1 MAVAKDSRKTGMR
14 ILLGVVVLLLGG
26 SMLLY
31 LVPQTPGTGEASSTD
46 IVAKVGDET
55 VSAAEVRQQL
65 SEIAQR
71 NQIPKQLESLY
82 ARQILNQLIFQKEME
97 YEAKRLGI
105 RVSDQERAARIRQ
118 FLPTAY
124 NGDTFVGMDRYAG
137 EVQARFQLTV
147 PVFEDLIR
155 QGLLQDKFKKLV
167 TDGISVGPSE
177 LQDEFK
183 YKNQKV
189 KLDYAFIKPEDLE
202 AKITP
207 GETEIKAAYEKN
219 RSRYQVPEKRV
230 ARYGLVDLNQLRQS
244 AQVSDAELMAQYK
257 ANIQQYEVPNR
268 VHAEHILLMTVGKT
282 DAEVEE
288 IRQKA
293 EDVLKQ
299 AKKGTN
305 FEELAKKYS
314 EDPGSKDKG
323 GDLGWIT
330 QGQTVPEF
338 EKTAFGLEKGKV
350 SDLVKTQ
357 YGFHIIKV
365 LDKETAHTKPFEEV
379 KDSIRAPLL
388 LSKADKLASD
398 EADQLSAAIRR
409 SNKVSLD
416 DLAKQFRLSLGET
429 RPVTAS
435 DPILELGNS
444 KDAKDAI
451 FRLRQDEL
459 SLPIRTDRGY
469 LVLSVKQIQPAHAG
483 TLDEV
488 RDKIVAELKQQKS
501 TELART
507 KAEDLAK
514 RVKGGEKF
522 ESAAKSLGLEA
533 KTSDLFA
540 RNGSISGAVSGKQV
554 AAAFQLKPGDVG
566 SPLNLGANWFVYR
579 VAEKQEP
586 NPTDFEKQ
594 KKELTDQVLQT
605 KRNMAFEAFRTS
617 LETRLRQEGKLQIMS
632 DKLKGLGDLS

>member
-1 MAVAKDSRKTGMR
+1 MAVAKDSRKTGVR
-14 ILLGVVVLLLGG
+14 ILLGAVVLVLGG

-46 IVAKVGDET
+46 IVAKVGSET
-55 VSAAEVRQQL
+55 VSTAEVRQQL
-65 SEIAQR
+65 AEIEQR
-71 NQIPKQLESLY
+71 NQVPKQLESLY

-105 RVSDQERAARIRQ
+105 RVSDQERADRIRQ

-124 NGDTFVGMDRYAG
+124 NGDTFVGMDRYAA

-147 PVFEDLIR
+147 PVFEELIR
-155 QGLLQDKFKKLV
+155 QGLLQDKFRKLV
-167 TDGISVGPSE
+167 TDGVSVGPSE

-183 YKNQKV
+183 YRNEKV

-207 GETEIKAAYEKN
+207 DEAEIKAAYEKN

-230 ARYGLVDLNQLRQS
+230 VRYALVDLTQLRQT
-244 AQVSDAELMAQYK
+244 AQISDDELKAQYQQ
-257 ANIQQYEVPNR
+257 NIQQYEVPNR
-268 VHAEHILLMTVGKT
+268 VHVEHILLMTVGKT

-288 IRQKA
+288 IRQRA
-293 EDVLKQ
+293 ADVLKQ
-299 AKKGTN
+299 AQKGAK
-305 FEELAKKYS
+305 FEDLAKKYS
-314 EDPGSKDKG
+314 EDPGTKDKG

-338 EKTAFGLEKGKV
+338 EKTAFGLDKGKL

-379 KDSIRAPLL
+379 KDSIKTPLL
-388 LSKADKLASD
+388 LAKADRLASD
-398 EADQLSAAIRR
+398 EADQLSATIRR

-416 DLAKQFRLSLGET
+416 DLAKQFHLSLGET
-429 RPVTAS
+429 RPVTAT

-444 KDAKDAI
+444 KEAKDAI

-459 SLPIRTDRGY
+459 SVPIRTDRGY
-469 LVLSVKQIQPAHAG
+469 LVLSVKQIQPSHPG
-483 TLDEV
+483 SLEEV
-488 RDKIVAELKQQKS
+488 RDKIVTELKQQKS

-514 RVKGGEKF
+514 RVKAGEKF
-522 ESAAKSLGLEA
+522 EAAAKSLGLEA
-533 KTSDLFA
+533 KTSDLLA
-540 RNGSISGAVSGKQV
+540 RNGSISGAVSGKQI
-554 AAAFQLKPGDVG
+554 AAAFQLKSGDVG
-566 SPLNLGANWFVYR
+566 APLNLGLNWFVYR
-579 VAEKQEP
+579 VAEKEEP
-586 NPTDFEKQ
+586 NPADFEKQ
-594 KKELTDQVLQT
+594 KKQLTDDVLQT
-605 KRNMAFEAFRTS
+605 KRNLAFEAFRTS
-617 LETRLRQEGKLQIMS
+617 LEARLKQEGKLQIMS
-632 DKLKGLGDLS
+632 DKLKGFGDLS

>member
-1 MAVAKDSRKTGMR
+1 MAVAKDSRKTSMR

-55 VSAAEVRQQL
+55 VGAAEVRQQL
-65 SEIAQR
+65 TEIEQR
-71 NQIPKQLESLY
+71 NQVPKQLESLY

-124 NGDTFVGMDRYAG
+124 NGDTFVGMDRYAA
-137 EVQARFQLTV
+137 EVQARFQLSV
-147 PVFEDLIR
+147 PVFEELIR
-155 QGLLQDKFKKLV
+155 QGLLQDKFRKLV

-207 GETEIKAAYEKN
+207 DEAEIKSTYEKN

-230 ARYGLVDLNQLRQS
+230 VRYGLIDLTQLRQN
-244 AQVSDAELMAQYK
+244 AQVSDGELKVQYQQ
-257 ANIQQYEVPNR
+257 NIQQYEVPNR

-282 DAEVEE
+282 DAEIEE
-288 IRQKA
+288 IHQKA

-299 AKKGTN
+299 AKKGAN

-338 EKTAFGLEKGKV
+338 EKTAFGLEKGKI

-379 KDSIRAPLL
+379 KDSIRTPLL
-388 LSKADKLASD
+388 LTKSDKLASD
-398 EADQLSAAIRR
+398 EADQLSATIRK

-416 DLAKQFRLSLGET
+416 ELAKQFHLSLGET
-429 RPVTAS
+429 RPVTAT

-444 KDAKDAI
+444 KEAKDAI

-469 LVLSVKQIQPAHAG
+469 LVLSVKQIQPAHPG
-483 TLDEV
+483 SLEEV
-488 RDKIVAELKQQKS
+488 RDKIITELKQQKS

-522 ESAAKSLGLEA
+522 EAAAKSLGLEA
-533 KTSDLFA
+533 KSSDLFA

-554 AAAFQLKPGDVG
+554 AAAFQLRPGDVG
-566 SPLNLGANWFVYR
+566 APLNLGANWFVYR

-586 NPTDFEKQ
+586 NPADFEKQ

-617 LETRLRQEGKLQIMS
+617 LEARLRQEGKLQIMS